1 LLRQPWH
8 LFMLPIG
15 VYKTK
20 MIVLTKKPVI
30 LICLLVLASGFES
43 KAMSA
48 ITDDRSA
55 DIIFIG
61 DHIITVDSASAKV
74 AAVAVAG
81 QDIVATGSV
90 EEVLKLKKSSTRVIE
105 LRDNALVPGFID
117 AHGHMTI
124 VAKLTEVI
132 DLASPPVGRIENI
145 DDIVALVKSKIDK
158 QQLAP
163 GTWVLGFG
171 YDDSLLEEK
180 RHPNRDDLDQASL
193 NHPVMLTH
201 VSGHLATVNSAALR
215 QQNIDQ
221 NTENPAG
228 GVIRRRAGSNE
239 PNGVMEETAM
249 GLFSRNL
256 LAPIDD
262 DKFEHLVRQT
272 IQQYA
277 SYGITTIQDGGA
289 NMSDIERLRVS
300 AKQKPYA
307 ADIVVFPWSNSFDD
321 SQLAAIEVEASYTN
335 GLRLGGV
342 KFGLDGSPQGRTAFL
357 SQPYNE
363 GPPGAAPDYRAYPT
377 YPAEK
382 FNSKIAQLIERGTP
396 TLVHANGDAA
406 IDMLIDGVAAALD
419 NRELPDHRTVIIHAQ
434 LMRKDQLEKT
444 KRLGLVPSYYSAH
457 PFFWGDWH
465 RRSFGEE
472 RAAFISPAAETA
484 RMQIPFT
491 MHNDAP
497 IVPPDMMRLMWIS
510 VNRKTRSGFV
520 LGPDQRLTP
529 MQALHAITLGAA
541 YQYFEEDKKGSITP
555 GKQADLVILERSPLL
570 ASPDTLKD
578 ISIVE
583 TFARGQSVFKK

>member
-1 LLRQPWH
+1 
-8 LFMLPIG
+8 
-15 VYKTK
+15 
-20 MIVLTKKPVI
+20 MIVPVKKSVA
-30 LICLLVLASGFES
+30 LICLLMLASGFEP
-43 KAMSA
+43 KAMNA
-48 ITDDRSA
+48 VAGEQTA

-61 DHIITVDSASAKV
+61 DHIITVDAASV
-74 AAVAVAG
+74 GVTAVAVAG
-81 QDIVATGSV
+81 QNIVATGPAK
-90 EEVLKLKKSSTRVIE
+90 EILKLKTSSTRVIE
-105 LRDNALVPGFID
+105 LGDNALVPGFID

-124 VAKLTEVI
+124 VAKLTEMI
-132 DLASPPVGRIENI
+132 DLASPPVGRVENI
-145 DDIVALVKSKIDK
+145 NDIVALVKSKIDK

-180 RHPNRDDLDQASL
+180 RHPNRDDLDRASL
-193 NHPVMLTH
+193 DHPVMLTH
-201 VSGHLATVNSAALR
+201 VSGHLATVNSAALQ

-221 NTENPAG
+221 NTSNPPG
-228 GVIRRRAGSNE
+228 GVVRRRPGSRE

-262 DKFEHLVRQT
+262 EKFEHLVRQT
-272 IQQYA
+272 IKRYV

-300 AKQKPYA
+300 AKRESYA
-307 ADIVVFPWSNSFDD
+307 ADVVVFPWSNFFDD
-321 SQLAAIEVEASYTN
+321 DQLAAIEAESSYTN

-382 FNSKIAQLIERGTP
+382 FNPKIAQLIERRIP

-406 IDMLIDGVAAALD
+406 IDMLINGVAAALD
-419 NRELPDHRTVIIHAQ
+419 NREPPDHRTVIIHAQ
-434 LMRKDQLEKT
+434 LMRKDQLEST

-465 RRSFGEE
+465 RRSFGEK
-472 RAAFISPAAETA
+472 RASFISPAAETA

-491 MHNDAP
+491 IHNDAP
-497 IVPPDMMRLMWIS
+497 IVPPDMMRLMWIA
-510 VNRKTRSGFV
+510 VNRKTRSDYV

-555 GKQADLVILERSPLL
+555 GKQADLVILERNPLL
-570 ASPDTLKD
+570 ANPDTLKD

>member
-1 LLRQPWH
+1 MQ
-8 LFMLPIG
+8 PIG
-15 VYKTK
+15 FYKTK
-20 MIVLTKKPVI
+20 MIVPVKKSVA
-30 LICLLVLASGFES
+30 LICLLMLASGFEP
-43 KAMSA
+43 KAMNA
-48 ITDDRSA
+48 VAGEQTA

-61 DHIITVDSASAKV
+61 DHIITVDAASV
-74 AAVAVAG
+74 GVTAVAVAD
-81 QDIVATGSV
+81 QNIVATGPAK
-90 EEVLKLKKSSTRVIE
+90 EILKLKTSSTRVIE
-105 LRDNALVPGFID
+105 LGDNALVPGFID

-124 VAKLTEVI
+124 VAKLTEMI
-132 DLASPPVGRIENI
+132 DLASPPVGRVENI
-145 DDIVALVKSKIDK
+145 NDIVALVKSKIDK

-180 RHPNRDDLDQASL
+180 RHPNRDDLDRASL
-193 NHPVMLTH
+193 DHPVMLTH
-201 VSGHLATVNSAALR
+201 VSGHLATVNSAALQ

-221 NTENPAG
+221 NTSNPPG
-228 GVIRRRAGSNE
+228 GVVRRRPGSRE

-262 DKFEHLVRQT
+262 EKFEHLVRQT
-272 IQQYA
+272 IKRYV

-300 AKQKPYA
+300 AKRESYA
-307 ADIVVFPWSNSFDD
+307 ADVVVFPWSNFFDD
-321 SQLAAIEVEASYTN
+321 DQLAAIEAESSYTN

-382 FNSKIAQLIERGTP
+382 FNPKIAQLIERGIP

-406 IDMLIDGVAAALD
+406 IDMLINGVAAALD
-419 NRELPDHRTVIIHAQ
+419 NREPPDHRTVIIHAQ
-434 LMRKDQLEKT
+434 LMRKDQLEST

-465 RRSFGEE
+465 RQSFGEE

-491 MHNDAP
+491 IHNDAP
-497 IVPPDMMRLMWIS
+497 IVPPDMMRLMWIA
-510 VNRKTRSGFV
+510 VNRKTRSDYV

-555 GKQADLVILERSPLL
+555 GKQADLVILERNPLL
-570 ASPDTLKD
+570 ANPDTLKD

>member
-1 LLRQPWH
+1 MQ
-8 LFMLPIG
+8 PIG
-15 VYKTK
+15 FYKTK
-20 MIVLTKKPVI
+20 MILPVKKSVV
-30 LICLLVLASGFES
+30 LICLLMMASGFEP
-43 KAMSA
+43 KAMNA
-48 ITDDRSA
+48 VAGQQSA

-61 DHIITVDSASAKV
+61 DHIITVDAASV
-74 AAVAVAG
+74 GVTAVAVAG
-81 QDIVATGSV
+81 QKIVATGPAK
-90 EEVLKLKKSSTRVIE
+90 EVLKLKNSSTRVIE
-105 LRDNALVPGFID
+105 LGDNALVPGFID

-124 VAKLTEVI
+124 VAKLTEMI
-132 DLASPPVGRIENI
+132 DLASPPVGRVENI
-145 DDIVALVKSKIDK
+145 NDIVALVKSKIDK

-180 RHPNRDDLDQASL
+180 RHPNRDDLDRASL
-193 NHPVMLTH
+193 DHPVMLTH
-201 VSGHLATVNSAALR
+201 VSGHLATVNSAALQ

-221 NTENPAG
+221 NTGNPPG
-228 GVIRRRAGSNE
+228 GVVRRRSGSRE

-262 DKFEHLVRQT
+262 EKFEHLVRQT
-272 IQQYA
+272 IKRYV

-300 AKQKPYA
+300 AKRESYA
-307 ADIVVFPWSNSFDD
+307 ADVVVFPWSNFFDD
-321 SQLAAIEVEASYTN
+321 DQLAVIEAESSYTN

-382 FNSKIAQLIERGTP
+382 FNPKIAQLIERRIP

-406 IDMLIDGVAAALD
+406 IDMLINGVAAALD
-419 NRELPDHRTVIIHAQ
+419 SREPPDHRTVIIHAQ
-434 LMRKDQLEKT
+434 LMRKDQLEST

-465 RRSFGEE
+465 RQSFGEE

-491 MHNDAP
+491 IHNDAP
-497 IVPPDMMRLMWIS
+497 IVPPDMMRLVWIA
-510 VNRKTRSGFV
+510 VNRKTRSNYV

-555 GKQADLVILERSPLL
+555 GKQADLVILERNPLL
-570 ASPDTLKD
+570 ANPDTLKD

>member
-1 LLRQPWH
+1 
-8 LFMLPIG
+8 MILP
-15 VYKTK
+15 V
-20 MIVLTKKPVI
+20 KKSVV
-30 LICLLVLASGFES
+30 LICLLMLASGFEP
-43 KAMSA
+43 KAMNA
-48 ITDDRSA
+48 VAGEQSA

-61 DHIITVDSASAKV
+61 EHIITVDAASV
-74 AAVAVAG
+74 GVTAVAVAG
-81 QDIVATGSV
+81 QNIVATGPAK
-90 EEVLKLKKSSTRVIE
+90 EILKLKTSSTRVIE
-105 LRDNALVPGFID
+105 LGDNALVPGFID

-124 VAKLTEVI
+124 VAKLTEMI
-132 DLASPPVGRIENI
+132 DLASPPVGRVENI
-145 DDIVALVKSKIDK
+145 NDIVALVKSKIDK

-180 RHPNRDDLDQASL
+180 RHPNRDDLDRASL
-193 NHPVMLTH
+193 DHPVMLTH
-201 VSGHLATVNSAALR
+201 VSGHLATVNSAALQ

-221 NTENPAG
+221 NTSNPPG
-228 GVIRRRAGSNE
+228 GVVRRRPGSRE

-262 DKFEHLVRQT
+262 EKFEHLVRQT
-272 IQQYA
+272 IKRYVG
-277 SYGITTIQDGGA
+277 YGITTIQDGGA

-300 AKQKPYA
+300 AKRESYA
-307 ADIVVFPWSNSFDD
+307 ADVVVFPWSNFFDD
-321 SQLAAIEVEASYTN
+321 GQLAAIEAESSYTN

-363 GPPGAAPDYRAYPT
+363 GPAGAAPDYRAYPT

-382 FNSKIAQLIERGTP
+382 FNPKIAQLIERRIP

-406 IDMLIDGVAAALD
+406 IDMLINGVAAALD
-419 NRELPDHRTVIIHAQ
+419 NREPPDHRTVIIHAQ
-434 LMRKDQLEKT
+434 LMRKDQLEST

-465 RRSFGEE
+465 RRSFGEK

-491 MHNDAP
+491 IHNDAP
-497 IVPPDMMRLMWIS
+497 IVPPDMMRLMWIA
-510 VNRKTRSGFV
+510 VNRKTRSDYV

-541 YQYFEEDKKGSITP
+541 YQYFEEDKKGSITQ
-555 GKQADLVILERSPLL
+555 GKQADLVILERNPLL
-570 ASPDTLKD
+570 ANPDTLKD

>member
-1 LLRQPWH
+1 
-8 LFMLPIG
+8 
-15 VYKTK
+15 
-20 MIVLTKKPVI
+20 MIVPVKKSVA
-30 LICLLVLASGFES
+30 LICLLMLASGFEP
-43 KAMSA
+43 KAMNA
-48 ITDDRSA
+48 VAGEQTA

-61 DHIITVDSASAKV
+61 DHIITVDAASV
-74 AAVAVAG
+74 GVTAVAVAG
-81 QDIVATGSV
+81 QNIVATGPAK
-90 EEVLKLKKSSTRVIE
+90 EILKLKTSSTRVIE
-105 LRDNALVPGFID
+105 LGDNALVPGFID

-124 VAKLTEVI
+124 VAKLTEMI
-132 DLASPPVGRIENI
+132 DLASPPVGRVENI
-145 DDIVALVKSKIDK
+145 NDIVALVKSKIDK

-180 RHPNRDDLDQASL
+180 RHPNRDDLDRASL
-193 NHPVMLTH
+193 DHPVMLTH
-201 VSGHLATVNSAALR
+201 VSGHLATVNSAALQ

-221 NTENPAG
+221 NTSNPPG
-228 GVIRRRAGSNE
+228 GVVRRRPGSRE

-262 DKFEHLVRQT
+262 EKFEHLVRQT
-272 IQQYA
+272 IKRYV

-300 AKQKPYA
+300 AKRESYA
-307 ADIVVFPWSNSFDD
+307 ADVVVFPWSNFFDD
-321 SQLAAIEVEASYTN
+321 DQLAAIEAESSYTN

-382 FNSKIAQLIERGTP
+382 FNPKIAQLIERGIP

-406 IDMLIDGVAAALD
+406 IDMLINGVAAALD
-419 NRELPDHRTVIIHAQ
+419 NREPPDHRTVIIHAQ
-434 LMRKDQLEKT
+434 LMRKDQLEST

-465 RRSFGEE
+465 RQSFGEE

-491 MHNDAP
+491 IHNDAP
-497 IVPPDMMRLMWIS
+497 IVPPDMMRLMWIA
-510 VNRKTRSGFV
+510 VNRKTRSDYV

-555 GKQADLVILERSPLL
+555 GKQADLVILGRNPLL
-570 ASPDTLKD
+570 TNPDTLKD

>member
-1 LLRQPWH
+1 
-8 LFMLPIG
+8 
-15 VYKTK
+15 
-20 MIVLTKKPVI
+20 MIVLVKKSVA
-30 LICLLVLASGFES
+30 LICLLMLASGFEP
-43 KAMSA
+43 KAMNA
-48 ITDDRSA
+48 VAGEQTA

-61 DHIITVDSASAKV
+61 DHIITVDAASV
-74 AAVAVAG
+74 GVTAVAVAG
-81 QDIVATGSV
+81 QNIVATGPAK
-90 EEVLKLKKSSTRVIE
+90 EVLKLKTSSTRVIE
-105 LRDNALVPGFID
+105 LGDNALVPGFID

-124 VAKLTEVI
+124 VAKLTEMI
-132 DLASPPVGRIENI
+132 DLASPPVGRVENI
-145 DDIVALVKSKIDK
+145 NDIVALVKSKIDK

-180 RHPNRDDLDQASL
+180 RHPNRDDLDRASL
-193 NHPVMLTH
+193 DHPVMLTH
-201 VSGHLATVNSAALR
+201 VSGHLATVNSAALQ

-221 NTENPAG
+221 NTSNPPG
-228 GVIRRRAGSNE
+228 GVVRRRPGSRE

-262 DKFEHLVRQT
+262 EKFEHLVRQT
-272 IQQYA
+272 IKRYV

-300 AKQKPYA
+300 AKRESYA
-307 ADIVVFPWSNSFDD
+307 ADVVVFPWSNFFDD
-321 SQLAAIEVEASYTN
+321 DQLAAIEAESSYTN

-382 FNSKIAQLIERGTP
+382 FNPKIAQLIERGIP

-406 IDMLIDGVAAALD
+406 IDMLINGVAAALD
-419 NRELPDHRTVIIHAQ
+419 NREPPDHRTVIIHAQ
-434 LMRKDQLEKT
+434 LMRKDQLEST

-465 RRSFGEE
+465 RQSFGEE

-491 MHNDAP
+491 IHNDAP
-497 IVPPDMMRLMWIS
+497 IVPPDMMRLMWIA
-510 VNRKTRSGFV
+510 VNRKTRSDYV

-555 GKQADLVILERSPLL
+555 GKQADLVILGRNPLL
-570 ASPDTLKD
+570 TNPDTLKD

>member
-1 LLRQPWH
+1 MQ
-8 LFMLPIG
+8 PIG
-15 VYKTK
+15 FYKTK
-20 MIVLTKKPVI
+20 MIVLVKKSVA
-30 LICLLVLASGFES
+30 LICLLMLASGFEP
-43 KAMSA
+43 KAMNA
-48 ITDDRSA
+48 VAGEQTA

-61 DHIITVDSASAKV
+61 DHIITVDAASV
-74 AAVAVAG
+74 GVTAVAVAG
-81 QDIVATGSV
+81 QNIVATGPAK
-90 EEVLKLKKSSTRVIE
+90 EILKLKTSSTRVIE
-105 LRDNALVPGFID
+105 LGDNALVPGFID

-124 VAKLTEVI
+124 VAKLAEMI
-132 DLASPPVGRIENI
+132 DLASPPVGRVENI
-145 DDIVALVKSKIDK
+145 NDIVALVKSKIDK

-180 RHPNRDDLDQASL
+180 RHPNRDDLDRASL
-193 NHPVMLTH
+193 DHPVMLTH
-201 VSGHLATVNSAALR
+201 VSGHLATVNSAALQ

-221 NTENPAG
+221 NTSNPPG
-228 GVIRRRAGSNE
+228 GVVRRRPGSRE

-262 DKFEHLVRQT
+262 EKFEHLVRQT
-272 IQQYA
+272 IKRYV

-300 AKQKPYA
+300 AKRESYA
-307 ADIVVFPWSNSFDD
+307 ADVVVFPWSNFFDD
-321 SQLAAIEVEASYTN
+321 DQLAAIEAESSYTN

-382 FNSKIAQLIERGTP
+382 FNPKIAQLIERGIP

-406 IDMLIDGVAAALD
+406 IDMLINGVAAALD
-419 NRELPDHRTVIIHAQ
+419 NREPPDHRTVIIHAQ
-434 LMRKDQLEKT
+434 LMRKDQLEST

-465 RRSFGEE
+465 RQSFGEE

-491 MHNDAP
+491 IHNDAP
-497 IVPPDMMRLMWIS
+497 IVPPDMMRLMWIA
-510 VNRKTRSGFV
+510 VNRKTRSDYV

-529 MQALHAITLGAA
+529 MQALHAITLGSA
-541 YQYFEEDKKGSITP
+541 YQYFEEDKKGSIAP
-555 GKQADLVILERSPLL
+555 GKQADLVILERNPLL
-570 ASPDTLKD
+570 ANPDTLKD

>member
-1 LLRQPWH
+1 
-8 LFMLPIG
+8 
-15 VYKTK
+15 
-20 MIVLTKKPVI
+20 MIVPVKKSVA
-30 LICLLVLASGFES
+30 LICLLMLASGFEP
-43 KAMSA
+43 KAMNA
-48 ITDDRSA
+48 VAGEQTA

-61 DHIITVDSASAKV
+61 DHIITVDAASV
-74 AAVAVAG
+74 GVTAVAVAG
-81 QDIVATGSV
+81 QNIVATGPAK
-90 EEVLKLKKSSTRVIE
+90 EILKLKTSSTRVIE
-105 LRDNALVPGFID
+105 LGDNALVPGFID

-124 VAKLTEVI
+124 VAKLTEMI

-145 DDIVALVKSKIDK
+145 NDIVALVKSKIDK

-180 RHPNRDDLDQASL
+180 RHPNRDDLDRASL
-193 NHPVMLTH
+193 DHPVMLTH
-201 VSGHLATVNSAALR
+201 VSGHLATVNSAALQ

-221 NTENPAG
+221 NTSNPPG
-228 GVIRRRAGSNE
+228 GVVRRRPGSRE

-262 DKFEHLVRQT
+262 EKFEHLVRQT
-272 IQQYA
+272 IKRYV

-300 AKQKPYA
+300 AKRESYA
-307 ADIVVFPWSNSFDD
+307 ADVVVFPWSNFFDD
-321 SQLAAIEVEASYTN
+321 DQLAAIEAESSYTN

-382 FNSKIAQLIERGTP
+382 FNPKIAQLIERRIP

-406 IDMLIDGVAAALD
+406 IDMLINGVAAALD
-419 NRELPDHRTVIIHAQ
+419 NREPPDHRTVIIHAQ
-434 LMRKDQLEKT
+434 LMRKDQLEST

-465 RRSFGEE
+465 RQSFGEE

-491 MHNDAP
+491 IHNDAP
-497 IVPPDMMRLMWIS
+497 IVPPDMMRLMWIA
-510 VNRKTRSGFV
+510 VNRKTRSDYV

-555 GKQADLVILERSPLL
+555 GKQADLVILERNPLL
-570 ASPDTLKD
+570 ANPDTLKD

>member
-1 LLRQPWH
+1 MQ
-8 LFMLPIG
+8 PIG
-15 VYKTK
+15 FYKTK
-20 MIVLTKKPVI
+20 MIVPVKKSVA
-30 LICLLVLASGFES
+30 LICLLMLASGFEP
-43 KAMSA
+43 KAMNA
-48 ITDDRSA
+48 VAGEQTA

-61 DHIITVDSASAKV
+61 DHIITVDAASV
-74 AAVAVAG
+74 GVTAVAVAG
-81 QDIVATGSV
+81 QNIVATGPAK
-90 EEVLKLKKSSTRVIE
+90 EILKLKTSSTRVIE
-105 LRDNALVPGFID
+105 LGDNALVPGFID

-124 VAKLTEVI
+124 VAKLTEMI
-132 DLASPPVGRIENI
+132 DLASPPVGRVENI
-145 DDIVALVKSKIDK
+145 NDIVALVKSKIDK

-180 RHPNRDDLDQASL
+180 RHPNRDDLDRASL
-193 NHPVMLTH
+193 DHPVMLTH
-201 VSGHLATVNSAALR
+201 VSGHLATVNSAALQ

-221 NTENPAG
+221 NTSNPPG
-228 GVIRRRAGSNE
+228 GVVRRRPGSRE

-262 DKFEHLVRQT
+262 EKFEHLVRQT
-272 IQQYA
+272 IKRYV

-300 AKQKPYA
+300 AKRESYA
-307 ADIVVFPWSNSFDD
+307 ADVVVFPWSNFFDD
-321 SQLAAIEVEASYTN
+321 DQLAAIEAESSYTN

-382 FNSKIAQLIERGTP
+382 FNPKIAQLIERGIP

-406 IDMLIDGVAAALD
+406 IDMLINGVAAALD
-419 NRELPDHRTVIIHAQ
+419 NREPPDHRTVIIHAQ
-434 LMRKDQLEKT
+434 LMRKDQLEST

-465 RRSFGEE
+465 RQSFGEE

-491 MHNDAP
+491 IHNDAP
-497 IVPPDMMRLMWIS
+497 IVPPDMMRLMWIA
-510 VNRKTRSGFV
+510 VNRKTRSDYV

-541 YQYFEEDKKGSITP
+541 YQYFEEDKKGSIAP
-555 GKQADLVILERSPLL
+555 GKQADLVILERNPLL
-570 ASPDTLKD
+570 ANPDTLKD

>member
-1 LLRQPWH
+1 
-8 LFMLPIG
+8 M
-15 VYKTK
+15 
-20 MIVLTKKPVI
+20 
-30 LICLLVLASGFES
+30 LASGFGPKTMNAVAGEQ
-43 KAMSA
+43 
-48 ITDDRSA
+48 SA

-61 DHIITVDSASAKV
+61 DHIITVDAASV
-74 AAVAVAG
+74 GVTAVAVAD
-81 QDIVATGSV
+81 QNIVATGPAK
-90 EEVLKLKKSSTRVIE
+90 EILKLKTSSTRVIE
-105 LRDNALVPGFID
+105 LGDSALVPGFID

-124 VAKLTEVI
+124 VAKLTEII
-132 DLASPPVGRIENI
+132 DLASPPVGRVENI
-145 DDIVALVKSKIDK
+145 NDIVALVKSKIDK
-158 QQLAP
+158 QQLPP

-180 RHPNRDDLDQASL
+180 RHPNRDDLDRASL
-193 NHPVMLTH
+193 DHPVMLTH
-201 VSGHLATVNSAALR
+201 VSGHLATVNSAALQ

-221 NTENPAG
+221 NTSNPPG
-228 GVIRRRAGSNE
+228 GVVRRRPGSRE

-262 DKFEHLVRQT
+262 EKFEHLVRQT
-272 IQQYA
+272 IKRYV

-300 AKQKPYA
+300 AKRESYA
-307 ADIVVFPWSNSFDD
+307 ADVVVFPWSNFFDD
-321 SQLAAIEVEASYTN
+321 DQLAAIEAESSYTN

-382 FNSKIAQLIERGTP
+382 FNPKIAQLIERRIP

-406 IDMLIDGVAAALD
+406 IDMLINGVAAALD
-419 NRELPDHRTVIIHAQ
+419 NREPPDHRTVIIHAQ
-434 LMRKDQLEKT
+434 LMRKDQLEST

-465 RRSFGEE
+465 RQSFGEE

-491 MHNDAP
+491 IHNDAP
-497 IVPPDMMRLMWIS
+497 IVPPDMMRLMWIA
-510 VNRKTRSGFV
+510 VNRKTRSDYV

-555 GKQADLVILERSPLL
+555 GKQADLVILERNPLL
-570 ASPDTLKD
+570 ANPDTLKD

>member
-1 LLRQPWH
+1 
-8 LFMLPIG
+8 
-15 VYKTK
+15 
-20 MIVLTKKPVI
+20 MIVPVKKSVA
-30 LICLLVLASGFES
+30 LICLLMLASGFEP
-43 KAMSA
+43 KAMNA
-48 ITDDRSA
+48 VAGEQTA

-61 DHIITVDSASAKV
+61 DHIITVDAASV
-74 AAVAVAG
+74 GVTAVAVAG
-81 QDIVATGSV
+81 QNIVATGPAK
-90 EEVLKLKKSSTRVIE
+90 EILKLKTSSTRVIE
-105 LRDNALVPGFID
+105 LGDNALVPGFID

-124 VAKLTEVI
+124 VAKLTEMI
-132 DLASPPVGRIENI
+132 DLASPPVGRVENI
-145 DDIVALVKSKIDK
+145 NDIVALVKSKIDK

-180 RHPNRDDLDQASL
+180 RHPNRDDLDRASL
-193 NHPVMLTH
+193 DHPVMLTH
-201 VSGHLATVNSAALR
+201 VSGHLATVNSAALQ

-221 NTENPAG
+221 NTSNPPG
-228 GVIRRRAGSNE
+228 GVVRRRPGSRE

-262 DKFEHLVRQT
+262 EKFEHLVRQT
-272 IQQYA
+272 IKRYV

-300 AKQKPYA
+300 AKRESYA
-307 ADIVVFPWSNSFDD
+307 ADVVVFPWSNFFDD
-321 SQLAAIEVEASYTN
+321 DQLAAIEAESSYTN

-382 FNSKIAQLIERGTP
+382 FNPKIAQLIERGIP

-406 IDMLIDGVAAALD
+406 IDMLINGVAAALD
-419 NRELPDHRTVIIHAQ
+419 NREPPDHRTVIIHAQ
-434 LMRKDQLEKT
+434 LMRKDQLEST

-465 RRSFGEE
+465 RQSFGEE

-491 MHNDAP
+491 IHNDAP
-497 IVPPDMMRLMWIS
+497 IVPPDMMRLMWIA
-510 VNRKTRSGFV
+510 VNRKTRSDYV

-541 YQYFEEDKKGSITP
+541 YQYFEEDKKGSIAP
-555 GKQADLVILERSPLL
+555 GKQADLVILERNPLL
-570 ASPDTLKD
+570 ANPDTLKD

>member
-1 LLRQPWH
+1 MNAVAGEQ
-8 LFMLPIG
+8 
-15 VYKTK
+15 T
-20 MIVLTKKPVI
+20 
-30 LICLLVLASGFES
+30 
-43 KAMSA
+43 
-48 ITDDRSA
+48 A

-61 DHIITVDSASAKV
+61 DHIITVDAASV
-74 AAVAVAG
+74 GVTAVAVAG
-81 QDIVATGSV
+81 QNIVATGPAK
-90 EEVLKLKKSSTRVIE
+90 EILKLKTSSTRVIE
-105 LRDNALVPGFID
+105 LGDNALVPGFID

-124 VAKLTEVI
+124 VAKLTEMI
-132 DLASPPVGRIENI
+132 DLASPPVGRVENI
-145 DDIVALVKSKIDK
+145 NDIVALVKSKIDK

-180 RHPNRDDLDQASL
+180 RHPNRDDLDRASL
-193 NHPVMLTH
+193 DHPVMLTH
-201 VSGHLATVNSAALR
+201 VSGHLAAVNSAALQ

-221 NTENPAG
+221 NTSNPPGG
-228 GVIRRRAGSNE
+228 GVRRRPGSRE

-256 LAPIDD
+256 LAPIND
-262 DKFEHLVRQT
+262 DKFENLVRQT
-272 IQQYA
+272 IKRYV
-277 SYGITTIQDGGA
+277 SYGITTIQDGGT

-300 AKQKPYA
+300 AKRESYA
-307 ADIVVFPWSNSFDD
+307 ADVVVFPWSNFFDD
-321 SQLAAIEVEASYTN
+321 GQLAAIEAESSYTN

-382 FNSKIAQLIERGTP
+382 FNPKIAQLIERGIP

-406 IDMLIDGVAAALD
+406 IDMLINGVAAALD
-419 NRELPDHRTVIIHAQ
+419 NREPPDHRTVIIHAQ
-434 LMRKDQLEKT
+434 LMRKDQLEST

-465 RRSFGEE
+465 RQSFGEE

-491 MHNDAP
+491 IHNDAP
-497 IVPPDMMRLMWIS
+497 IVPPDMMRLMWIA
-510 VNRKTRSGFV
+510 VNRKTRSDYV

-541 YQYFEEDKKGSITP
+541 YQYFEEDKKGSITQ
-555 GKQADLVILERSPLL
+555 GKQADLVILERNPLL
-570 ASPDTLKD
+570 ANPDTLKD

>member
-1 LLRQPWH
+1 
-8 LFMLPIG
+8 
-15 VYKTK
+15 
-20 MIVLTKKPVI
+20 MIVLVKKSVA
-30 LICLLVLASGFES
+30 LICLLMLASGFEP
-43 KAMSA
+43 KAMNA
-48 ITDDRSA
+48 VAGEQTA

-61 DHIITVDSASAKV
+61 DHIITVDAASV
-74 AAVAVAG
+74 GVTAVAVAG
-81 QDIVATGSV
+81 QNIVATGPAK
-90 EEVLKLKKSSTRVIE
+90 EVLKLKTSSTRVIE
-105 LRDNALVPGFID
+105 LGDNALVPGFID

-124 VAKLTEVI
+124 VAKLTEMI
-132 DLASPPVGRIENI
+132 DLASPPVGRVENI
-145 DDIVALVKSKIDK
+145 NDIVALVKSKIDK

-180 RHPNRDDLDQASL
+180 RHPNRDDLDRASL
-193 NHPVMLTH
+193 DHPVMLTH
-201 VSGHLATVNSAALR
+201 VSGHLATVNSAALQ

-221 NTENPAG
+221 NTSNPPG
-228 GVIRRRAGSNE
+228 GVVRRRPDSRE

-262 DKFEHLVRQT
+262 EKFEHLVRQT
-272 IQQYA
+272 IKRYV

-300 AKQKPYA
+300 AKRESYA
-307 ADIVVFPWSNSFDD
+307 ADVVVFPWSNFFDD
-321 SQLAAIEVEASYTN
+321 DQLAAIEAESSYTN

-382 FNSKIAQLIERGTP
+382 FNPKIAQLIERGIP

-406 IDMLIDGVAAALD
+406 IDMLINGVAAALD
-419 NRELPDHRTVIIHAQ
+419 NREPPDHRTVIIHAQ
-434 LMRKDQLEKT
+434 LMRKDQLEST

-465 RRSFGEE
+465 RQSFGEE

-491 MHNDAP
+491 IHNDAP
-497 IVPPDMMRLMWIS
+497 IVPPDMMRLMWIA
-510 VNRKTRSGFV
+510 VNRKTRSDYV

-555 GKQADLVILERSPLL
+555 GKQADLVILGRNPLL
-570 ASPDTLKD
+570 TNPDTLKD

>member
-1 LLRQPWH
+1 LLLQPWR

-20 MIVLTKKPVI
+20 MTVPIKKSVI
-30 LICLLVLASGFES
+30 LICLLVLASGFQS

-48 ITDDRSA
+48 TADDRSA

-61 DHIITVDSASAKV
+61 DHIITVDSASMGV
-74 AAVAVAG
+74 TAVAVAG
-81 QDIVATGSV
+81 QDIVATGST
-90 EEVLKLKKSSTRVIE
+90 EEILKLKKSSTRIIE
-105 LRDNALVPGFID
+105 LGDNALVPGFID
-117 AHGHMTI
+117 AHGHMTG
-124 VAKLTEVI
+124 VAKLTEII
-132 DLASPPVGRIENI
+132 DLTSPPVGRVENV
-145 DDIVALVKSKIDK
+145 DDIVALVEATIDT
-158 QQLAP
+158 QQLVP
-163 GTWVLGFG
+163 GAWVLGFG

-180 RHPNRDDLDQASL
+180 RHPNRDDLDQASPD
-193 NHPVMLTH
+193 HPVMLTH

-221 NTENPAG
+221 NTKNPPG
-228 GVIRRRAGSNE
+228 GVIRRRPGSSE

-249 GLFSRNL
+249 GLFSKNL
-256 LAPIDD
+256 MAPMED
-262 DKFEHLVRQT
+262 DKFEYLVRQA
-272 IQQYA
+272 IQRYA

-289 NMSDIERLRVS
+289 NMLDLVRLRAA
-300 AKQKPYA
+300 AKRKPYT
-307 ADIVVFPWSNSFDD
+307 ADVVVFPWSNFFDD
-321 SQLAAIEVEASYTN
+321 SQLATIEAEASYTN

-357 SQPYNE
+357 SRPYNE

-382 FNSKIAQLIERGTP
+382 FNSNIAQLLERGIP

-406 IDMLIDGVAAALD
+406 IDMLLDGVAAALD
-419 NRELPDHRTVIIHAQ
+419 NREPPDHRTVIIHAQ

-444 KRLGLVPSYYSAH
+444 KKLGLVPSYYSAH

-491 MHNDAP
+491 IHNDAP
-497 IVPPDMMRLMWIS
+497 IVPPDMMRLMWIA

-529 MQALHAITLGAA
+529 MQALHAITLNAA

-555 GKQADLVILERSPLL
+555 GKQADLVILERNPLL
-570 ASPDTLKD
+570 ASPDALKD

>member
-1 LLRQPWH
+1 MQ
-8 LFMLPIG
+8 PIG
-15 VYKTK
+15 FYKTK
-20 MIVLTKKPVI
+20 MILPAKKSVV
-30 LICLLVLASGFES
+30 LICLLMLAPGFEP
-43 KAMSA
+43 KTMNAVA
-48 ITDDRSA
+48 GERSA

-61 DHIITVDSASAKV
+61 DHIITVDAASV
-74 AAVAVAG
+74 GVTAVAVAG
-81 QDIVATGSV
+81 QNIVATGPAK
-90 EEVLKLKKSSTRVIE
+90 EVLKLKTSSTRVIE
-105 LRDNALVPGFID
+105 LGDNALVPGFID

-124 VAKLTEVI
+124 VAKLTEMI
-132 DLASPPVGRIENI
+132 DLASPPVGRVENI
-145 DDIVALVKSKIDK
+145 NDIVALVKSKIDK

-180 RHPNRDDLDQASL
+180 RHPNRDDLDRASL
-193 NHPVMLTH
+193 DHPVMLTH
-201 VSGHLATVNSAALR
+201 VSGHLATVNSAALQ

-221 NTENPAG
+221 NTSNPPG
-228 GVIRRRAGSNE
+228 GVVRRRPGSRE

-262 DKFEHLVRQT
+262 EKFEHLVRQT
-272 IQQYA
+272 IKRYV

-300 AKQKPYA
+300 AKRESYA
-307 ADIVVFPWSNSFDD
+307 ADVVVFPWSNFFDD
-321 SQLAAIEVEASYTN
+321 DQLAAIEAESSYTN

-382 FNSKIAQLIERGTP
+382 FNPKIAQLIERGIP

-406 IDMLIDGVAAALD
+406 IDMLINGVAAALD
-419 NRELPDHRTVIIHAQ
+419 NREPPDHRTVIIHAQ
-434 LMRKDQLEKT
+434 LMRKDQLEST

-465 RRSFGEE
+465 RQSFGEE

-491 MHNDAP
+491 IHNDAP
-497 IVPPDMMRLMWIS
+497 IVPPDMMRLMWIA
-510 VNRKTRSGFV
+510 VNRKTRSDYV

-555 GKQADLVILERSPLL
+555 GKQADLVILERNPLL
-570 ASPDTLKD
+570 ANPDTLKD

>member
-1 LLRQPWH
+1 MLRQPWH

-20 MIVLTKKPVI
+20 MIVPTKKPVI

-90 EEVLKLKKSSTRVIE
+90 EEILKLKKSSTRVIE
-105 LRDNALVPGFID
+105 LGDNALIPGFID
-117 AHGHMTI
+117 AHGHMTG
-124 VAKLTEVI
+124 VAKLTEII
-132 DLASPPVGRIENI
+132 DLASPPVGRVENI
-145 DDIVALVKSKIDK
+145 DDIVALIESKIDT
-158 QQLAP
+158 QQLVP

-228 GVIRRRAGSNE
+228 GVIRRRPSSNE

-272 IQQYA
+272 IQRYA

-289 NMSDIERLRVS
+289 NMSDIERLRAS

-321 SQLAAIEVEASYTN
+321 SQLAAIEAESSYTN

-382 FNSKIAQLIERGTP
+382 FNPKIAQLIERGTP

-434 LMRKDQLEKT
+434 LMRKDQLERT
-444 KRLGLVPSYYSAH
+444 KKLGLVPSYYSAH

-491 MHNDAP
+491 IHNDAP

-541 YQYFEEDKKGSITP
+541 YQYFEENKKGSITP
-555 GKQADLVILERSPLL
+555 GKQADLVILERNPLL
-570 ASPDTLKD
+570 ANPDTLKD
-578 ISIVE
+578 ISIIE

>member
-1 LLRQPWH
+1 
-8 LFMLPIG
+8 
-15 VYKTK
+15 
-20 MIVLTKKPVI
+20 MIVPVKKSVA
-30 LICLLVLASGFES
+30 LICLLMLASGFEP
-43 KAMSA
+43 KAMNA
-48 ITDDRSA
+48 VAGEQTA

-61 DHIITVDSASAKV
+61 DHIITVDAASV
-74 AAVAVAG
+74 GVTAVAVAG
-81 QDIVATGSV
+81 QNIVATGPAK
-90 EEVLKLKKSSTRVIE
+90 EILKLKTSSTRVIE
-105 LRDNALVPGFID
+105 LGDNALVPGFID

-124 VAKLTEVI
+124 VAKLTEMI
-132 DLASPPVGRIENI
+132 DLASPPVGRVENI
-145 DDIVALVKSKIDK
+145 NDIVALVKSKIDK

-180 RHPNRDDLDQASL
+180 RHPNRDDLDRASL
-193 NHPVMLTH
+193 DHPVMLTH
-201 VSGHLATVNSAALR
+201 VSGHLATVNSAALQ

-221 NTENPAG
+221 NTSNPPG
-228 GVIRRRAGSNE
+228 GVVRRRPGSRE

-262 DKFEHLVRQT
+262 EKFEHLVRQT
-272 IQQYA
+272 IKRYV

-300 AKQKPYA
+300 AKRESYA
-307 ADIVVFPWSNSFDD
+307 ADVVVFPWSNFFDD
-321 SQLAAIEVEASYTN
+321 DQLAAIEAESSYTN

-382 FNSKIAQLIERGTP
+382 FNPKIAQLIERGIP

-406 IDMLIDGVAAALD
+406 IDMLINGVAAALD
-419 NRELPDHRTVIIHAQ
+419 NREPPDHRTVIIHAQ
-434 LMRKDQLEKT
+434 LMRKDQLEST

-465 RRSFGEE
+465 RQSFGEE

-491 MHNDAP
+491 IHNDAP
-497 IVPPDMMRLMWIS
+497 IVPPDMMRLMWIA
-510 VNRKTRSGFV
+510 VNRKTRSDYV

-555 GKQADLVILERSPLL
+555 GKQADLVILERNPLL
-570 ASPDTLKD
+570 ANPDTLKD

>member
-1 LLRQPWH
+1 
-8 LFMLPIG
+8 
-15 VYKTK
+15 
-20 MIVLTKKPVI
+20 MIVSIKKSSF
-30 LICLLVLASGFES
+30 LICLLVLVSGFEPE
-43 KAMSA
+43 AMSA
-48 ITDDRSA
+48 TTDDRSA
-55 DIIFIG
+55 DVIFIG

-81 QDIVATGSV
+81 QDIVATGSA
-90 EEVLKLKKSSTRVIE
+90 EEILKLKKKSTRVIE
-105 LRDNALVPGFID
+105 LGDNALVPGFID

-132 DLASPPVGRIENI
+132 DLASPPVGRVENI
-145 DDIVALVKSKIDK
+145 NDIVALVKSKIDK
-158 QQLAP
+158 QQLPP

-180 RHPNRDDLDQASL
+180 RHPNRDDLDRASL
-193 NHPVMLTH
+193 DHPVMLTH
-201 VSGHLATVNSAALR
+201 VSGHLATVNSAALQ

-221 NTENPAG
+221 NTSNPPG
-228 GVIRRRAGSNE
+228 GVVRRRPGSRE

-262 DKFEHLVRQT
+262 EKFEHLVRQT
-272 IQQYA
+272 IKRYV
-277 SYGITTIQDGGA
+277 SYGITTIQDGGT

-300 AKQKPYA
+300 AKRESYA
-307 ADIVVFPWSNSFDD
+307 ADVVVFPWSNFFDD
-321 SQLAAIEVEASYTN
+321 DQLAAIEAESSYTN

-382 FNSKIAQLIERGTP
+382 FNPKIAQLIERRIP

-406 IDMLIDGVAAALD
+406 IDMLINGVAAALD
-419 NRELPDHRTVIIHAQ
+419 NREPPDHRTVIIHAQ
-434 LMRKDQLEKT
+434 LMRKDQLEST

-491 MHNDAP
+491 IHNDAP
-497 IVPPDMMRLMWIS
+497 IVPPDMMRLMWIA
-510 VNRKTRSGFV
+510 VNRKTRSDYV

-541 YQYFEEDKKGSITP
+541 YQYFEEDKKGSIAP
-555 GKQADLVILERSPLL
+555 GKQADLVILERNPLL
-570 ASPDTLKD
+570 ANPDTLKD

>member
-1 LLRQPWH
+1 
-8 LFMLPIG
+8 
-15 VYKTK
+15 
-20 MIVLTKKPVI
+20 MIVPVKKSVA
-30 LICLLVLASGFES
+30 LICLLMLASGFEP
-43 KAMSA
+43 KAMNA
-48 ITDDRSA
+48 VAGEQTA

-61 DHIITVDSASAKV
+61 DHIITVDAASV
-74 AAVAVAG
+74 GVTAVAVAG
-81 QDIVATGSV
+81 QNIVATGPAK
-90 EEVLKLKKSSTRVIE
+90 EILKLKTSSTRVIE
-105 LRDNALVPGFID
+105 LGDNALVPGFID

-124 VAKLTEVI
+124 VAKLTEMI
-132 DLASPPVGRIENI
+132 DLASPPVGRVENI
-145 DDIVALVKSKIDK
+145 NDIVALVKSKIDK

-180 RHPNRDDLDQASL
+180 RHPNRDDLDRASL
-193 NHPVMLTH
+193 DHPVMLTH
-201 VSGHLATVNSAALR
+201 VSGHLATVNSAALQ

-221 NTENPAG
+221 NTSNPPG
-228 GVIRRRAGSNE
+228 GVVRRRPGSRE

-262 DKFEHLVRQT
+262 EKFEHLVRQT
-272 IQQYA
+272 IKRYV

-300 AKQKPYA
+300 AKRESYA
-307 ADIVVFPWSNSFDD
+307 ADVVVFPWSNFFDD
-321 SQLAAIEVEASYTN
+321 DQLAAIEAESSYTN

-382 FNSKIAQLIERGTP
+382 FNPKIAQLIERGIP

-406 IDMLIDGVAAALD
+406 IDMLINGVAAALD
-419 NRELPDHRTVIIHAQ
+419 NREPPDHRTVIIHAQ
-434 LMRKDQLEKT
+434 LMRKDQLEST

-465 RRSFGEE
+465 RQSFGEE

-491 MHNDAP
+491 IHNDAP
-497 IVPPDMMRLMWIS
+497 IVPPDMMRLMWIA
-510 VNRKTRSGFV
+510 VNRKTRSDYV

-555 GKQADLVILERSPLL
+555 GKQADLVILERNPLL
-570 ASPDTLKD
+570 SNPDTIKD
-578 ISIVE
+578 IAIME
-583 TFARGQSVFKK
+583 TFARGQSVFKR

>member
-1 LLRQPWH
+1 MILL
-8 LFMLPIG
+8 
-15 VYKTK
+15 V
-20 MIVLTKKPVI
+20 KKSVV
-30 LICLLVLASGFES
+30 LICLLMLASGFEP
-43 KAMSA
+43 KAMNAVAGEQSV
-48 ITDDRSA
+48 

-61 DHIITVDSASAKV
+61 DHIITVDATSV
-74 AAVAVAG
+74 DVTAVAVAG
-81 QDIVATGSV
+81 QNIVATGPAK
-90 EEVLKLKKSSTRVIE
+90 EILKLKTSSTRVIE
-105 LRDNALVPGFID
+105 LGDNALVPGFID

-124 VAKLTEVI
+124 VAKLTEMI
-132 DLASPPVGRIENI
+132 DLASPPVGRVENI
-145 DDIVALVKSKIDK
+145 NDIVALVKSKIDK

-180 RHPNRDDLDQASL
+180 RHPNRDDLDRASL
-193 NHPVMLTH
+193 DHPVMLTH
-201 VSGHLATVNSAALR
+201 VSGHLATVNSAALQ

-221 NTENPAG
+221 NTSNPPG
-228 GVIRRRAGSNE
+228 GVVRRRPGSRE

-262 DKFEHLVRQT
+262 EKFEHLVRQT
-272 IQQYA
+272 IKRYV

-300 AKQKPYA
+300 AKRESYA
-307 ADIVVFPWSNSFDD
+307 ADVVVFPWSNFFDD
-321 SQLAAIEVEASYTN
+321 DQLAAIEAESSYTN

-382 FNSKIAQLIERGTP
+382 FNPKIAQLIERRIP

-406 IDMLIDGVAAALD
+406 IDMLINGVAAALD
-419 NRELPDHRTVIIHAQ
+419 NREPPDHRTVIIHAQ
-434 LMRKDQLEKT
+434 LMRKDQLEST

-465 RRSFGEE
+465 RRSFGEK

-491 MHNDAP
+491 IHNDAP
-497 IVPPDMMRLMWIS
+497 IVPPDMMRLMWIA
-510 VNRKTRSGFV
+510 VNRKTRSDYV

-541 YQYFEEDKKGSITP
+541 YQYFEEDKKGSIAP
-555 GKQADLVILERSPLL
+555 GKQADLVILERNPLL
-570 ASPDTLKD
+570 ANPDTLKD

>member
-1 LLRQPWH
+1 
-8 LFMLPIG
+8 
-15 VYKTK
+15 
-20 MIVLTKKPVI
+20 MIVPVKKSVA
-30 LICLLVLASGFES
+30 LICLLMLASGFEP
-43 KAMSA
+43 KAMNA
-48 ITDDRSA
+48 VAGEQTA

-61 DHIITVDSASAKV
+61 DHIITVDAASV
-74 AAVAVAG
+74 GVTAVAVAG
-81 QDIVATGSV
+81 QNIVATGPAK
-90 EEVLKLKKSSTRVIE
+90 EILKLKTSSTRVIE
-105 LRDNALVPGFID
+105 LGDNALVPGFID

-124 VAKLTEVI
+124 VAKLTEMI
-132 DLASPPVGRIENI
+132 DLASPPVGRVENI
-145 DDIVALVKSKIDK
+145 NDIVALVKSKIDK

-180 RHPNRDDLDQASL
+180 RHPNRDDLDRASL
-193 NHPVMLTH
+193 DHPVMLTH
-201 VSGHLATVNSAALR
+201 VSGHLATVNSAALQ

-221 NTENPAG
+221 NTSNPPG
-228 GVIRRRAGSNE
+228 GVVRRRPGSRE

-262 DKFEHLVRQT
+262 EKFEHLVRQT
-272 IQQYA
+272 IKRYV

-300 AKQKPYA
+300 AKRESYA
-307 ADIVVFPWSNSFDD
+307 ADVVVFPWSNFFDD
-321 SQLAAIEVEASYTN
+321 DQLAAIEAESSYTN

-382 FNSKIAQLIERGTP
+382 FNPKIAQLIERGIP

-406 IDMLIDGVAAALD
+406 IDMLINGVAAALD
-419 NRELPDHRTVIIHAQ
+419 NREPPDHRTVIIHAQ
-434 LMRKDQLEKT
+434 LMRKDQLEST

-465 RRSFGEE
+465 RQSFGEK

-491 MHNDAP
+491 IHNDAP
-497 IVPPDMMRLMWIS
+497 IVPPDMMRLMWIA
-510 VNRKTRSGFV
+510 VNRKTRSDYV

-541 YQYFEEDKKGSITP
+541 YQYFEEDKKGSITQ
-555 GKQADLVILERSPLL
+555 GKQADLVILERNPLL
-570 ASPDTLKD
+570 ANPDTLKD